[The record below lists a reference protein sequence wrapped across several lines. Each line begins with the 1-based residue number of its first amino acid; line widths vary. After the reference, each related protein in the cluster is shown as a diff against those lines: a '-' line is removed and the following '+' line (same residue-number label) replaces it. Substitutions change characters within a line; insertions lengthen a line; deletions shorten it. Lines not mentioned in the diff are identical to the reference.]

1 MNGRFTKTGEVERE
15 QLEWGELGWISR
27 PAATGAR
34 QIVAIEVTLLPG
46 QGHNFHKH
54 PEQEEVIYVLAGEV
68 EQWLGEQR
76 QHLKPGESVLSHA
89 GAVHASFTAG
99 SQPARL
105 LAILSPCIGD
115 GGYELVDVSQ
125 AAPWNGLR

>member
-27 PAATGAR
+27 PAATGAQ

-68 EQWLGEQR
+68 EQWLGEQC
-76 QHLKPGESVLSHA
+76 QHLKPGDSVFIHA
-89 GAVHASFTAG
+89 DAVHASFTAG

>member
-1 MNGRFTKTGEVERE
+1 MRGRFTSAAGVERE

-27 PAATGAR
+27 PAFTGAR

-54 PEQEEVIYVLAGEV
+54 PDQEEVIYVLAGEV
-68 EQWLGEQR
+68 EQWLEGNR
-76 QHLKPGESVLSHA
+76 QNLQAGDSVFIDA
-89 GAVHASFTAG
+89 DVVHASFTAG
-99 SQPARL
+99 NQPARL
-105 LAILSPCIGD
+105 LAILSPCRGE

-125 AAPWNGLR
+125 EAPWSGLR

>member
-1 MNGRFTKTGEVERE
+1 MNGRFTVSAEVERE

-76 QHLKPGESVLSHA
+76 QHLKPGDSVFIHA

>member
-1 MNGRFTKTGEVERE
+1 MNGRFTKTGDVERE

-27 PAATGAR
+27 PATGAQ

-68 EQWLGEQR
+68 EQWLGETR
-76 QHLKPGESVLSHA
+76 QNLTPGDSVFIAA
-89 GAVHASFTAG
+89 GVVHASFTAG
-99 SQPARL
+99 NQPARL
-105 LAILSPCIGD
+105 LAILSPCIGA
-115 GGYELVDVSQ
+115 GGYELVDVSSV
-125 AAPWNGLR
+125 APWNELR

>member
-1 MNGRFTKTGEVERE
+1 MDGRFTKTTEVERE

-27 PAATGAR
+27 PATTGAR

-54 PEQEEVIYVLAGEV
+54 PEQEEVIYVLAGGV

-76 QHLKPGESVLSHA
+76 QSLKPGDSVFIHA
-89 GAVHASFTAG
+89 GVVHASFTAG

-105 LAILSPCIGD
+105 LAILAPCIGD
-115 GGYELVDVSQ
+115 GGYELVDVSHE
-125 AAPWNGLR
+125 APWNGLR

>member
-76 QHLKPGESVLSHA
+76 QHLKPGDSVFIHA

>member
-1 MNGRFTKTGEVERE
+1 MNGRFTTTAEVARE

-27 PAATGAR
+27 PASTGAR

-76 QHLKPGESVLSHA
+76 QNLKPGDSIFIDADV
-89 GAVHASFTAG
+89 VHASFTAG
-99 SQPARL
+99 NEPARL
-105 LAILSPCIGD
+105 LAILAPCIGE
-115 GGYELVDVSQ
+115 GGYEMVDVSGT
-125 AAPWNGLR
+125 APWNKLR